1 MEMMLVKRISTEL
14 KETESDVRG
23 VLQASL
29 LEAWGGFAADRFP
42 ARESAKALM
51 GQIDARKE
59 EFSSTDLDLLM
70 STLEFSLRELGPEEL
85 ETITGYDYSFGA
97 TTLAEVKKFAK
108 EQG

>member
-51 GQIDARKE
+51 VK
-59 EFSSTDLDLLM
+59 ST
-70 STLEFSLRELGPEEL
+70 RG
-85 ETITGYDYSFGA
+85 
-97 TTLAEVKKFAK
+97 KKNSAAPIWTCS
-108 EQG
+108 